1 MKTTLNL
8 GNFSFNF
15 NEMLNRGLSSDEYTA
30 QKPTTT
36 AVIEI
41 KEVSI
46 TFEASVEE
54 TLADIK
60 GTVEVVK
67 EMKNLA
73 SEFGNLFA
81 QYTAKQQDISVANQ
95 KKEAFEARFNEMK
108 ASIDATT
115 ETVMEEMKAFDKK
128 ASELE
133 DSITMLE
140 LEINKDVVKQMI

>member
-36 AVIEI
+36 ATIEI

-81 QYTAKQQDISVANQ
+81 QYTAKQQDISVSNQ
-95 KKEAFEARFNEMK
+95 KK
-108 ASIDATT
+108 
-115 ETVMEEMKAFDKK
+115 
-128 ASELE
+128 
-133 DSITMLE
+133 
-140 LEINKDVVKQMI
+140 

>member
-36 AVIEI
+36 AIIEI

-115 ETVMEEMKAFDKK
+115 ETVMEEMKAFDKRADEIEGSIAAIEQKLTK
-128 ASELE
+128 A
-133 DSITMLE
+133 D
-140 LEINKDVVKQMI
+140 NN

>member
-41 KEVSI
+41 KDVSI

-54 TLADIK
+54 TLSDIK

-108 ASIDATT
+108 ANIDAVT

-128 ASELE
+128 LDAVENRMAISAHRVTVIG
-133 DSITMLE
+133 DRI
-140 LEINKDVVKQMI
+140 

>member
-60 GTVEVVK
+60 GTVEVAK
-67 EMKNLA
+67 ELKNLA

-115 ETVMEEMKAFDKK
+115 ETVMEEMKAFDKRADEIEGSIAAIEQKLTK
-128 ASELE
+128 A
-133 DSITMLE
+133 D
-140 LEINKDVVKQMI
+140 NN

>member
-8 GNFSFNF
+8 GNFSLNF

-36 AVIEI
+36 ATIEI
-41 KEVSI
+41 KDVSI

-54 TLADIK
+54 TLSDIK

-95 KKEAFEARFNEMK
+95 KKEAFEQRFNEMK

-128 ASELE
+128 LDAVENRMAISAHRVTGG
-133 DSITMLE
+133 DRI
-140 LEINKDVVKQMI
+140 

>member
-15 NEMLNRGLSSDEYTA
+15 NEILNRGLSSDEYTA

-36 AVIEI
+36 ATIEI
-41 KEVSI
+41 KDVSI

-67 EMKNLA
+67 EMKALA

-108 ASIDATT
+108 ANIDAVT

-128 ASELE
+128 LDAVENRMAISAHRVTVIG
-133 DSITMLE
+133 DRI
-140 LEINKDVVKQMI
+140 

>member
-36 AVIEI
+36 AIIEI

-95 KKEAFEARFNEMK
+95 KKEVFEQRFNEMK
-108 ASIDATT
+108 ANIDATT
-115 ETVMEEMKAFDKK
+115 ETVMEEMKAFDKR
-128 ASELE
+128 ADDIEG
-133 DSITMLE
+133 SIATIEQKLTQA
-140 LEINKDVVKQMI
+140 NN

>member
-36 AVIEI
+36 ATVEI
-41 KEVSI
+41 KDVSI

-67 EMKNLA
+67 EMKTLA

-81 QYTAKQQDISVANQ
+81 SVANQ
-95 KKEAFEARFNEMK
+95 KKEAFEQRFNETK
-108 ASIDATT
+108 ANIDATT
-115 ETVMEEMKAFDKK
+115 ETVMEEMKGFDKK
-128 ASELE
+128 LDAIE
-133 DSITMLE
+133 DSIATIEQKLTKVD
-140 LEINKDVVKQMI
+140 NN

>member
-1 MKTTLNL
+1 MKTTSNL

-15 NEMLNRGLSSDEYTA
+15 NEMIRGLSSDEYAA

-36 AVIEI
+36 ATIEI

-54 TLADIK
+54 TLSDIK

-81 QYTAKQQDISVANQ
+81 QYTTKQQDISVANQ

-128 ASELE
+128 FDAVENNIAISAHRVTGIG
-133 DSITMLE
+133 DRI
-140 LEINKDVVKQMI
+140 

>member
-15 NEMLNRGLSSDEYTA
+15 NEMLSRGLSDDYTA

-36 AVIEI
+36 ATVEI
-41 KEVSI
+41 KDVSI

-54 TLADIK
+54 TLSDIK

-81 QYTAKQQDISVANQ
+81 QYAAKQQDISVANQ

-108 ASIDATT
+108 ANIDAVT

-128 ASELE
+128 LDAVENNIAISAHRVTGFGNR
-133 DSITMLE
+133 I
-140 LEINKDVVKQMI
+140 

>member
-15 NEMLNRGLSSDEYTA
+15 NEILNRGLSSDEYTA

-41 KEVSI
+41 KDVSI

-54 TLADIK
+54 TLSDIK

-95 KKEAFEARFNEMK
+95 KKEAFEQRFNEMK

-128 ASELE
+128 LDAVENRMAISAHRVTVIG
-133 DSITMLE
+133 DRI
-140 LEINKDVVKQMI
+140 

>member
-15 NEMLNRGLSSDEYTA
+15 NEMLRGLSDEYTA

-36 AVIEI
+36 ATVEI
-41 KEVSI
+41 KDVSI

-54 TLADIK
+54 TLADIQ

-95 KKEAFEARFNEMK
+95 KKEAFEQRFNEMK
-108 ASIDATT
+108 ANIDATT
-115 ETVMEEMKAFDKK
+115 ETVMEEMTAFDKK
-128 ASELE
+128 LDAVENNMAILTHKVYG
-133 DSITMLE
+133 D
-140 LEINKDVVKQMI
+140 NN

>member
-95 KKEAFEARFNEMK
+95 KKEAFEQRFNEMK

-128 ASELE
+128 VDTVENNIATLTHKVYGDKE
-133 DSITMLE
+133 
-140 LEINKDVVKQMI
+140 

>member
-81 QYTAKQQDISVANQ
+81 QYTTKQQDISVANQ

-108 ASIDATT
+108 ASIDAAT
-115 ETVMEEMKAFDKK
+115 ETLMEEMKAFDKK
-128 ASELE
+128 VNEME

-140 LEINKDVVKQMI
+140 L

>member
-1 MKTTLNL
+1 MKTTLTL

-36 AVIEI
+36 ATVEI

-54 TLADIK
+54 TLSDIK

-67 EMKNLA
+67 EMKTLA

-95 KKEAFEARFNEMK
+95 KREAFDMRFDAMK

-128 ASELE
+128 LDAVENNIAISAHRVTGIG
-133 DSITMLE
+133 DRI
-140 LEINKDVVKQMI
+140 

>member
-15 NEMLNRGLSSDEYTA
+15 NEMLRGLSSDESYA
-30 QKPTTT
+30 LQKPTTT
-36 AVIEI
+36 AIIEI
-41 KEVSI
+41 KDVSI

-60 GTVEVVK
+60 GSVEVVK
-67 EMKNLA
+67 ELKNLA

-108 ASIDATT
+108 ANIDAVT

-128 ASELE
+128 VDTVENNIATLTHKVYG
-133 DSITMLE
+133 D
-140 LEINKDVVKQMI
+140 NN

>member
-15 NEMLNRGLSSDEYTA
+15 NEILNRGLSSDEYTA

-41 KEVSI
+41 KDVSI

-54 TLADIK
+54 TLSDIK

-108 ASIDATT
+108 ANIDAVT

-128 ASELE
+128 LDAVENRMAISAHRVTVIG
-133 DSITMLE
+133 DRI
-140 LEINKDVVKQMI
+140 

>member
-15 NEMLNRGLSSDEYTA
+15 NEMLRGLSSDEYTA

-36 AVIEI
+36 AIIEI

-81 QYTAKQQDISVANQ
+81 QYTAKQQDISVSNQ

-115 ETVMEEMKAFDKK
+115 ETVMEEMKGFDKR
-128 ASELE
+128 ADAIE
-133 DSITMLE
+133 DSIATIEQKLTKVD
-140 LEINKDVVKQMI
+140 NN

>member
-36 AVIEI
+36 ATIEI

-115 ETVMEEMKAFDKK
+115 ETVMEEMKRFDKRADGIEGSIATIEQKLTK
-128 ASELE
+128 A
-133 DSITMLE
+133 D
-140 LEINKDVVKQMI
+140 NN

>member
-36 AVIEI
+36 AIIEI

-95 KKEAFEARFNEMK
+95 KKEAFEQRFNEMK
-108 ASIDATT
+108 ANIDATT

-128 ASELE
+128 L
-133 DSITMLE
+133 
-140 LEINKDVVKQMI
+140 DVVEDNIAILAHKVYGDKE

>member
-15 NEMLNRGLSSDEYTA
+15 NEISKGASDESYA
-30 QKPTTT
+30 MQKPTTT

-46 TFEASVEE
+46 TFEASIEE

-95 KKEAFEARFNEMK
+95 KREAFDMRFDAMK

-128 ASELE
+128 LDAVENNIATLTHKVYGDKE
-133 DSITMLE
+133 
-140 LEINKDVVKQMI
+140 

>member
-15 NEMLNRGLSSDEYTA
+15 NEMLNRGDEYAA
-30 QKPTTT
+30 QKPTTVAT
-36 AVIEI
+36 VEI
-41 KEVSI
+41 KDVTI

-60 GTVEVVK
+60 GSVEVIK
-67 EMKNLA
+67 EMRALA

-95 KKEAFEARFNEMK
+95 KREAFDMRFDAMK

-128 ASELE
+128 VDTVENNIATLTHKVYGDKE
-133 DSITMLE
+133 
-140 LEINKDVVKQMI
+140 

>member
-81 QYTAKQQDISVANQ
+81 QYTTKQQDISVANQ

-108 ASIDATT
+108 ASIDAAT
-115 ETVMEEMKAFDKK
+115 ETLMEEMKAFDKK
-128 ASELE
+128 VNEME
-133 DSITMLE
+133 NPITMLE
-140 LEINKDVVKQMI
+140 L

>member
-41 KEVSI
+41 KDVSI

-54 TLADIK
+54 TLSDIK

-108 ASIDATT
+108 ANIDAVT

-128 ASELE
+128 LDAVENRMAISAHRVTGIG
-133 DSITMLE
+133 DRI
-140 LEINKDVVKQMI
+140 

>member
-15 NEMLNRGLSSDEYTA
+15 NEMLNRGDEYAA
-30 QKPTTT
+30 QKPTTVAT
-36 AVIEI
+36 VEI
-41 KEVSI
+41 KDVTI

-60 GTVEVVK
+60 GSVEVIK

-95 KKEAFEARFNEMK
+95 KREAFDMRFDAMK

-128 ASELE
+128 LDAVENNIATLTHKVYGDKE
-133 DSITMLE
+133 
-140 LEINKDVVKQMI
+140 